1 MEILDKLELT
11 KKNTLKFFALTN
23 EELNKS
29 YGLDKWTVRYILHH
43 IADAE
48 TVMYDRVRRVI
59 SEPKQVIW
67 AFNQDA
73 WAKGLD
79 YSNVPLELSRNIYA
93 SVREA
98 IIYYARLHYTQNGNL
113 EFVHSET
120 GIRTLKDEFDKV
132 VWHNEKHLEQIQKSL
147 ES

>member
-1 MEILDKLELT
+1 MEIIDKLELT

-23 EELNKS
+23 EDLNKS

-48 TVMYDRVRRVI
+48 TVMYDRIRRVI

-67 AFNQDA
+67 VFDQDA

-79 YSNVPLELSRNIYA
+79 YSNVPLELSKNIYA

-98 IIYYARLHYTQNGNL
+98 IIYYARLHYTQKGHL

-120 GIRTLKDEFDKV
+120 GLSTLKDEFDKV
-132 VWHNEKHLEQIQKSL
+132 VWHNEKHLEQIQKS
-147 ES
+147 